1 MLRRR
6 PDAVAVIVAVT
17 SFVTVVRRG
26 RSSRSPPK
34 GLRSMIGRFLRLLLA
49 LFLAQLVLLIVFL
62 MFVGSALV
70 SRGGGDTVV
79 VTDHSTLSVAI
90 SGALIEY
97 ETLPSVPFLN
107 EPPTSLIDI
116 VEGFDRAAQ
125 DSRFDSAFL
134 ELDMPTLGW
143 ATAEELRAAI
153 GRFRAAGK
161 SVYAYGTVLDE
172 ASYYVATA
180 CDSIYMPPHGKL
192 MLNGLAYEAMFFKG
206 TMDKLG
212 VRATAHRIG

>member
-6 PDAVAVIVAVT
+6 AAVARRRRRIVAT
-17 SFVTVVRRG
+17 ERA
-26 RSSRSPPK
+26 
-34 GLRSMIGRFLRLLLA
+34 RSMIGRFLRLLLA
-49 LFLAQLVLLIVFL
+49 LFLAQLLLLFLFL

-70 SRGGGDTVV
+70 SRGAGDGAAVV
-79 VTDHSTLSVAI
+79 SDHSTLSVEI
-90 SGALIEY
+90 TGELIEY

-107 EPPTSLIDI
+107 EPPTSLVDI

-134 ELDMPTLGW
+134 ELDMPSLGW
-143 ATAEELRAAI
+143 AMAEELRAAI

-161 SVYAYGTVLDE
+161 PVYAYGTVLDE

-192 MLNGLAYEAMFFKG
+192 TLNGLAYEAMFFKG